1 MERDLNALTLG
12 QRTLAQEIADGAV
25 RPPGRITHVAASACT
40 CADRYAAERAA
51 LFDALP
57 QVIAPSALL
66 APGSAVPHDGFG
78 RPLLLT
84 RDADGIAHVFLN
96 VCQHRGTRLVEG
108 AEPVCAKLLVC
119 PYHAWT
125 YRLDGSLKAMPRPE
139 TFPGLDKGAFGLREL
154 PSIEAGGLIWAMPNG
169 LRHAELVSASTPQPE
184 KPSQVEGWTLTRR
197 ATEGKQV
204 QGDGSKGSD
213 IDPFADALTLGHDF
227 TALGLPHLHL
237 FARRTHDVAA
247 NWKLIHDAF
256 LESYHVLR
264 LHSGSIGPF
273 FKDGVTSGDTVG
285 PHRRSAVGRA
295 AEMGDLDDLPALR
308 RTVTFTY
315 TLFPNAVVIFS
326 PDYVNLMVLM
336 PQSEGRTLVEDFML
350 IPEPPQTDKARDHWQ
365 RSWDLLDGRVFGAED
380 FRAAELGQQGLA
392 SGAITQVTLGTLET
406 GIRAFHDEVESRL

>member
-1 MERDLNALTLG
+1 MNAPETGCLTLG
-12 QRTLAQEIADGAV
+12 QRALAQEIADGVQRA
-25 RPPGRITHVAASACT
+25 PGRITHVDAHAYT
-40 CADRYAAERAA
+40 CPDRYVAERSA
-51 LFDALP
+51 LFDNLP

-66 APGSAVPHDGFG
+66 APDSAVPHDGLG

-84 RDADGIAHVFLN
+84 RDAQGVVHVFLN

-108 AEPVCAKLLVC
+108 VEAVCATLLVC
-119 PYHAWT
+119 PYHAWS

-139 TFPGLDKGAFGLREL
+139 TFPGLDKADFGLRAL
-154 PSIEAGGLIWAMPNG
+154 PSIEAGGLIWVLPNPPLSG
-169 LRHAELVSASTPQPE
+169 EQFS
-184 KPSQVEGWTLTRR
+184 
-197 ATEGKQV
+197 
-204 QGDGSKGSD
+204 
-213 IDPFADALTLGHDF
+213 DALTLGHDF
-227 TALGLPHLHL
+227 AALGLPDLHL

-264 LHSGSIGPF
+264 LHSSSIGPF

-295 AEMGDLDDLPALR
+295 ADMGNLDDLAALR

-350 IPEPPQTDKARDHWQ
+350 IPEPPATDKARDHWQ
-365 RSWDLLDGRVFGAED
+365 RSWDLLDGKVFSQED
-380 FRAAELGQQGLA
+380 FHAAELGQQGLA
-392 SGAITQVTLGTLET
+392 SGAIDRVTLGTLET
-406 GIRAFHDEVESRL
+406 GIRAFHDEVESRIGF